1 MSKPFKMRGPTF
13 FKSAVKSY
21 SPTKQGTALGAA
33 QGGENIES
41 TFGGAIGSGPT
52 TGPVE
57 DSADT
62 QALAAQTLAEKRAA
76 TGGSGRKYQPGGG
89 PGQGGVPMKSP
100 AKQNKWAGM
109 ENPDHSPKPG
119 AGDPGNPTLGTGSGD
134 GQASAT
140 PKKSP
145 NKQVAARPTNMTAR
159 AIGKHEAA
167 LRRAA
172 GPLEKKSPTKKSP
185 AKADPTWDEVKSKY
199 DSYAAYKNMRKNAG
213 LKANPNNPNA

>member
-21 SPTKQGTALGAA
+21 SPTKQRSMTPPPGWRAERTPPAA
-33 QGGENIES
+33 PAAPSASEMDWIN
-41 TFGGAIGSGPT
+41 
-52 TGPVE
+52 PVE
-57 DSADT
+57 NSP
-62 QALAAQTLAEKRAA
+62 AE
-76 TGGSGRKYQPGGG
+76 
-89 PGQGGVPMKSP
+89 MKSP

-109 ENPDHSPKPG
+109 NNPDHQPKPG

-145 NKQVAARPTNMTAR
+145 AKQQPAKPSTQAGVNKAEAYARRGT
-159 AIGKHEAA
+159 
-167 LRRAA
+167 
-172 GPLEKKSPTKKSP
+172 GPLEKKSPAKKSP
-185 AKADPTWDEVKSKY
+185 AKADPTWDEVKGKY

-213 LKANPNNPNA
+213 LRANPNNPNA